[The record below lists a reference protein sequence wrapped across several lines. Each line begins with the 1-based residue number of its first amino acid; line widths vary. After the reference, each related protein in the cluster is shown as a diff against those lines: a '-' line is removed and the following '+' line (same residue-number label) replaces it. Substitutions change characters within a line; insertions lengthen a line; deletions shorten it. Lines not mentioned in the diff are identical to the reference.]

1 MIRAVDIIRKKRDD
15 EKLGKKEIEFIV
27 KGALS
32 GEVPD
37 YQISALLMAIYFRG
51 MDLSETTALTEIMM
65 KSGEILE
72 WSFLKKPTVDKHSTG
87 GVGDKVSIALA
98 PLVAS
103 TNLVC
108 VPMISGRALGHTG
121 GTLDKLESIRG
132 YRTNLSIEEFK
143 EIVKNVGC
151 SIIGQTDKLVP
162 ADKKFY
168 ALRDATS
175 TIESIPLIAS
185 SILSKKLAEGVNAIV
200 LDVKVGSGAF
210 MPKIKEAKELAML
223 MVEIGKKMNKKIIA
237 LITNMDQPLGK
248 AVGNALEVREAID
261 ILKGNGPS
269 DVTELTLRIG
279 SYMLYAVDA
288 VKSPEEGYK
297 KLKNNLYNGDGLRR
311 LRRMIESHGGDWNYI
326 LSDDFI
332 RTKYVYHIT
341 ASASGYI
348 SQLETYKIG
357 IASQIL
363 GAGRNKIDDTIDHK
377 VGIIVNKKVGDKV
390 DEGDIIFEVRANDEN
405 RLNQAVE
412 ILENSYKIVKR
423 KTQPLPLIH
432 EIIE

>member
-1 MIRAVDIIRKKRDD
+1 MIRAIDIIRKKRDG

-27 KGALS
+27 KGTLS
-32 GEVPD
+32 GEIPD
-37 YQISALLMAIYFRG
+37 YQLSALLMAIYFRG
-51 MDLSETTALTEIMM
+51 MDLNETTALTEAMI
-65 KSGEILE
+65 KSGETLE

-103 TNLVC
+103 TNLVY

-143 EIVKNVGC
+143 EVVKNVGC

-162 ADKKFY
+162 ADRKLY

-185 SILSKKLAEGVNAIV
+185 SILSKKLAEGVDAIV

-210 MPKIKEAKELAML
+210 MPKLKEAKELAML
-223 MVEIGKKMNKKIIA
+223 MVEIGKKMDKKIIA
-237 LITNMDQPLGK
+237 LITNMEQPLGK

-269 DVTELTLRIG
+269 DATELTLRLG
-279 SYMLYAVDA
+279 SYMLYAVEV

-311 LRRMIESHGGDWNYI
+311 LRRMIEAHGGDWNYI

-341 ASASGYI
+341 ASTNGYI

-363 GAGRNKIDDTIDHK
+363 GAGRSKMDDVIDHK
-377 VGIIVNKKVGDKV
+377 VGIIVNKKIGDKV

-423 KTQPLPLIH
+423 KVQQLPLIY

>member
-1 MIRAVDIIRKKRDD
+1 MIRAVDIIRKKRDG
-15 EKLGKKEIEFIV
+15 EKLGKKEIEFII
-27 KGALS
+27 KGALT

-37 YQISALLMAIYFRG
+37 YQLSALLMAIYFRG
-51 MDLSETTALTEIMM
+51 MDLNETTALTEAMM
-65 KSGEILE
+65 KSGEVLE

-87 GVGDKVSIALA
+87 GVGDKISIALA

-121 GTLDKLESIRG
+121 GTLDKLESIKG

-151 SIIGQTDKLVP
+151 SIIGQTEKLVP

-210 MPKIKEAKELAML
+210 MPKVKEAKELAML

-269 DVTELTLRIG
+269 DATELTLRIG
-279 SYMLYAVDA
+279 SYMLYAVN
-288 VKSPEEGYK
+288 VVESPEQGYK

-311 LRRMIESHGGDWNYI
+311 LRRMVEAHGGDWNYI

-341 ASASGYI
+341 ASTNGYI

-423 KTQPLPLIH
+423 KTQPLPLIY

>member
-1 MIRAVDIIRKKRDD
+1 MIRAVDIIRKKRDG
-15 EKLGKKEIEFIV
+15 EKLGKKEIEFII

-37 YQISALLMAIYFRG
+37 YQLSALLMAIYFRG
-51 MDLSETTALTEIMM
+51 MDLGETTALTEAMM

-72 WSFLKKPTVDKHSTG
+72 WTFLKKPTVDKHSTG
-87 GVGDKVSIALA
+87 GVGDKISIALA

-132 YRTNLSIEEFK
+132 YRTNLSVEEFR
-143 EIVKNVGC
+143 EIVKNIGC
-151 SIIGQTDKLVP
+151 SIIGQTEKLVP
-162 ADKKFY
+162 ADKKLY

-185 SILSKKLAEGVNAIV
+185 SILSKKLAEGVDAIV

-210 MPKIKEAKELAML
+210 MPKVKEAKELAML

-248 AVGNALEVREAID
+248 AIGNALEVREAID

-269 DVTELTLRIG
+269 DATELTLRLG
-279 SYMLYAVDA
+279 SYMLYAVNV

-311 LRRMIESHGGDWNYI
+311 LRRMVEAHGGDWNYI

-332 RTKYVYHIT
+332 RTRYVYHIT
-341 ASASGYI
+341 ASANGYI

-423 KTQPLPLIH
+423 KTQPLPLIY
-432 EIIE
+432 EVIE